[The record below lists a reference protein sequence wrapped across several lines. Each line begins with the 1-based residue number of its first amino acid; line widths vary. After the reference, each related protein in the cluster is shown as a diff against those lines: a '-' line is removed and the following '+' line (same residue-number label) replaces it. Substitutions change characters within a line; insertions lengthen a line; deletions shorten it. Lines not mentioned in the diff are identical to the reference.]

1 MREVTN
7 GSARWVWQLIVLGV
21 LTWQKVFR
29 GREHERRYNESRLS
43 TDNSKRTPA
52 QERRQGVAISTEE
65 VMEYYVFNGS
75 QGWGDFGAWPH
86 VKGGT
91 SSADDAMNIGVSS
104 GEGESEQS
112 EQEWGKKERAER
124 AGVGKERASR
134 ASRTGER
141 KTSSSAGYAR

>member
-1 MREVTN
+1 MAAYCAGGLDLAE
-7 GSARWVWQLIVLGV
+7 GIQG
-21 LTWQKVFR
+21 
-29 GREHERRYNESRLS
+29 GEHERRYNESRLS
-43 TDNSKRTPA
+43 TENSKRTPV

-65 VMEYYVFNGS
+65 IMQYYVFNGS
-75 QGWGDFGAWPH
+75 QGWGNFGAWPH

-91 SSADDAMNIGVSS
+91 SSADDAMTIGVSS

-124 AGVGKERASR
+124 AGMGKERASR

-141 KTSSSAGYAR
+141 KTSSSAGHARSLW